1 MKKTLF
7 TAVLFLLFYNSKAQG
22 VHFGVGSGTEI
33 LSAEL
38 GYSINEYLHA
48 GVRYSTPLI
57 FNKSASFI
65 GVYVRKNFE
74 KMEFGENKAA
84 RFYVGASAGFLERK
98 EYTVTEIGV
107 RGIFGGEEKIFPAK
121 SSIGFSGDLGFE
133 ILYGANSRFGTF
145 TEVKLGQVSN
155 VISPYLSGLQND
167 DEAAKVDGGKTFWG
181 INFGM
186 RFYLGSN

>member
-1 MKKTLF
+1 MKKILF
-7 TAVLFLLFYNSKAQG
+7 TAVLSLLFYSSKAQG
-22 VHFGVGSGTEI
+22 VHFGVGTGTEM
-33 LSAEL
+33 LSGEL
-38 GYSINEYLHA
+38 GYSISEYLHA

-57 FNKSASFI
+57 FDKSATFV
-65 GVYVRKNFE
+65 GVYVRKSFE

-98 EYTVTEIGV
+98 EYTVTEIGS
-107 RGIFGGEEKIFPAK
+107 FGGTFMKENTFPAK
-121 SSIGFSGDLGFE
+121 SSIGFSGDLGVE
-133 ILYGANSRFGTF
+133 ILYGANSSFGTF

-167 DEAAKVDGGKTFWG
+167 DEAAKEDAGKTFWG

-186 RFYLGSN
+186 RFYLGGN